1 MKIIKGNIFLFICLL
16 LVAVN
21 FCYSQSG
28 KADSLKAAISIEK
41 NDSLKV
47 TQLVSLFE
55 LYQRQNNTS
64 ECKKIADE
72 ALSLSAG
79 SKNKTV
85 IGLSNLIKGINFKEL
100 EDYPNAQTFLLIA
113 LKNLDSKLNTKA
125 LGDANSYMGYIQE
138 QMNQFDKAIVYH
150 RTALKL
156 RSEIGEK
163 VTSNSYLRL
172 AGCFQNQK
180 NMILPIIIF
189 TKAFALPIS
198 ITLNEIFLRFI
209 II

>member
-1 MKIIKGNIFLFICLL
+1 ML

-55 LYQRQNNTS
+55 LYHRDNNTS
-64 ECKKIADE
+64 ECKKVADE
-72 ALSLSAG
+72 ALSLSKG
-79 SKNKTV
+79 SKSKTV

-113 LKNLDSKLNTKA
+113 LKNLDPKLNTKA
-125 LGDANSYMGYIQE
+125 LGDANSYMGFIQE
-138 QMNQFDKAIVYH
+138 QMNQFD
-150 RTALKL
+150 
-156 RSEIGEK
+156 
-163 VTSNSYLRL
+163 
-172 AGCFQNQK
+172 
-180 NMILPIIIF
+180 
-189 TKAFALPIS
+189 
-198 ITLNEIFLRFI
+198 
-209 II
+209 